1 MDSNN
6 LAVPPPY
13 NRLKFFNFSS
23 LLNWSASAIL
33 VNRLDYRDD
42 FKFVKIGKL
51 IHRVKDTIKI
61 QEDKEYQRVTIRVQG
76 RGVTERDRE
85 IGKNIGTKNQFSV
98 SAGQFIMSKI
108 DARNGAFGI
117 VPKELDGAAVT
128 QDFLTY
134 SFNKNLIVPEFF
146 VLLTTTKQFYDLCQ
160 RASSG
165 TTNRQRIDEQLFLN
179 FEIPVPSLEEQ
190 MKLVEAYN
198 QRISDAIKQENNA
211 KKTEIEIEQYFCKIL
226 GIVLESEK
234 QSKFKKIG
242 KMTLLQ
248 YKDFSKW
255 SLGFYFKKGYYNF
268 DNIKYEFKTVKS
280 IIKSFEGGKT
290 PDKSNLEF
298 WTNGTIHWTSPK
310 DFNSMIV
317 SNSEDKISSKALK
330 DASMKIFESGTLL
343 GVFRSGILRHSFPI
357 AITTIPTTINQDLKA
372 IQIDP
377 LLVDKLYFL
386 NYLKVFQKYV
396 LERTSKVGVTVESIN
411 SDEFLELP
419 IVLPPLPIQNVISGH
434 IEMLR
439 EKVKTFK
446 NQAENN
452 RMKAL
457 ETFENALFNK
467 KP

>member
-23 LLNWSASAIL
+23 ILNWSASAIL

-165 TTNRQRIDEQLFLN
+165 TTNRQRIDEQIFLN

-198 QRISDAIKQENNA
+198 EKLNKASMQEKQNEIFGEEIKEVLIKELGIRFIKNEKQIGKLNLIKFSVVNRWDTLALLDFNKVVSSFPLVKQSYIIKDFLEKDNQSLRIETYKEPKCDFEYIGMENVEKNSGQVLDFQKVKGKDIKSQTILVPNGYFLFGKLRPYLNKYWFNTTLKNNLVCSSEFFVFSINEA
-211 KKTEIEIEQYFCKIL
+211 KIDKQYYLMILSSEIIQQQIINVTSGARMPRINEQTFFDLHFPLPPIEIQRKI
-226 GIVLESEK
+226 IE
-234 QSKFKKIG
+234 FI
-242 KMTLLQ
+242 
-248 YKDFSKW
+248 
-255 SLGFYFKKGYYNF
+255 
-268 DNIKYEFKTVKS
+268 NIRQIE
-280 IIKSFEGGKT
+280 IIKNKT
-290 PDKSNLEF
+290 
-298 WTNGTIHWTSPK
+298 
-310 DFNSMIV
+310 
-317 SNSEDKISSKALK
+317 
-330 DASMKIFESGTLL
+330 
-343 GVFRSGILRHSFPI
+343 
-357 AITTIPTTINQDLKA
+357 
-372 IQIDP
+372 
-377 LLVDKLYFL
+377 
-386 NYLKVFQKYV
+386 
-396 LERTSKVGVTVESIN
+396 SIY
-411 SDEFLELP
+411 D
-419 IVLPPLPIQNVISGH
+419 
-434 IEMLR
+434 
-439 EKVKTFK
+439 
-446 NQAENN
+446 N
-452 RMKAL
+452 RKQAL